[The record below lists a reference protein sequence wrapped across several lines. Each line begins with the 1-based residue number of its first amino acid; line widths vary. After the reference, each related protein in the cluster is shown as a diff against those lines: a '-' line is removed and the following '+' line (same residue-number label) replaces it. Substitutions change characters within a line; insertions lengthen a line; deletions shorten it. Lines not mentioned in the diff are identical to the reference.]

1 MVSTQGRGR
10 IMSGELPT
18 PPDAATRDPSRTSR
32 MLAVLTQRRTLV
44 MLALGFSSGLPF
56 LMIGNTL
63 GYWLRDGGVALAAIG
78 FLSWAGLA
86 YSFKFIWGAVVD
98 RAPPPLLGGLGRR
111 RGWMIWTQ
119 LGVAVGL
126 IGMAING
133 PHGHAA
139 GNLGWLAAMAIVT
152 GVSAASQDVVIDAW
166 RIEVAADADELG
178 LLTSAYSLAFR
189 IAIIA
194 TDAWIL
200 WLVTLAGWSW
210 AYAAIGLLMGVGILG
225 ALFAPEP
232 ERVDV
237 AIEAKTAAAPAFS
250 ARGVYDVVLEPFV
263 AFFRTHGWVAA
274 LILLTITTYHL
285 CDYLRGPVVNPYYVD
300 LHIPKTVVAG
310 VRTTLGLAGVFLG
323 TLAGGLFCL
332 RFGYTRALI
341 VGGIIQPIAIA
352 AFALLA
358 YFGPDPRLF
367 AAIMT
372 FDGFA
377 MAFAGV
383 VLITYMSTLTTL
395 GYTATQYALLSS
407 ALAVTGKFLKG
418 FSGAWVQGLA
428 TGGRDLV
435 HAYALFYLYAA
446 AVGVPAL
453 GLVLWLAV
461 WQRRNLRASEP
472 RPTLH

>member
-1 MVSTQGRGR
+1 MTGDTSTPAEGAADKRARNGR
-10 IMSGELPT
+10 IWAMF
-18 PPDAATRDPSRTSR
+18 
-32 MLAVLTQRRTLV
+32 TQRRTLV

-63 GYWLRDGGVALAAIG
+63 GYWLREGGVALAAIG

-98 RAPPPLLGGLGRR
+98 RAPPPLLGRLGRR
-111 RGWMIWTQ
+111 RGWMLWTQ
-119 LGVAVGL
+119 AGVAVGL
-126 IGMAING
+126 IGMALTG
-133 PHGHAA
+133 PRGHAL
-139 GNLGWLAAMAIVT
+139 GDLGWLAAMAILT

-166 RIEVAADADELG
+166 RIEAAADAEELG

-189 IAIIA
+189 VAIIA

-200 WLVTLAGWSW
+200 WLVAAVGWSW
-210 AYAAIGLLMGVGILG
+210 SYAAVGLLMGVGMLG
-225 ALFAPEP
+225 ALFAHEP
-232 ERVDV
+232 ERVDR
-237 AIEAKTAAAPAFS
+237 AIAAKEAAAPALS
-250 ARGVYDVVLEPFV
+250 LRGVYDIVVEPFIG
-263 AFFRTHGWVAA
+263 FFRAQGWAAA
-274 LILLTITTYHL
+274 LILLMITTYHL

-300 LHIPKTVVAG
+300 LHIPKAVVAS
-310 VRTTLGLAGVFLG
+310 VRTTVGLGGVFLG
-323 TLAGGLFCL
+323 TIAGGVFCL

-341 VGGIIQPIAIA
+341 LGGVLQPLAVA

-358 YFGPDPRLF
+358 YLGPDLRLF
-367 AAIMT
+367 AGIMT
-372 FDGFA
+372 FDAFA

-383 VLITYMSTLTTL
+383 TLITYMSTLTTL
-395 GYTATQYALLSS
+395 GYTATQYALLTS

-428 TGGRDLV
+428 TGGRDLT

-453 GLVLWLAV
+453 GLVLWLAA
-461 WQRRNLRASEP
+461 WQRRRGERQPVVESVTALTS
-472 RPTLH
+472 